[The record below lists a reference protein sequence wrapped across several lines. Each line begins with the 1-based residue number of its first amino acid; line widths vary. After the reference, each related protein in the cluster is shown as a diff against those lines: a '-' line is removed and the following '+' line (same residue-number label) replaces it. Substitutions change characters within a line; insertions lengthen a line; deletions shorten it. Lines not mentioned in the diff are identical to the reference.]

1 MRVQVFVGY
10 DTIDISDDTGNIHKY
25 LIEIHSIV

>member
-1 MRVQVFVGY
+1 MRVQVFVVY
-10 DTIDISDDTGNIHKY
+10 DTIDISDTGNIHKY